1 MNITCPRNSLAHAVQ
16 TVQKAVAT
24 KTPLPILTGIYLSAN
39 NNILELQATDYE
51 IGISCKIEAQV
62 DEPGKIV
69 LSGKYFME
77 LVRRLAGDT
86 IQIQTHTEDNTIKI
100 TSQYS
105 QFNLLNLPAEEFPVI
120 KPIISDKTLVL
131 RDNVLK
137 DLIKKTVFACA
148 TDESRPIFTGALLET
163 MDNKVTM
170 VGTNTHRL
178 ALKQDEIDN
187 YTGNSKII
195 IPAKI
200 LHELVRIF
208 NSDIPQNVTITWHK
222 NQVAFSIDN
231 IYIISRII
239 EGNFPDYNKVIP
251 ANFATTVKIKTDDF
265 LDAVERVSLLSRDGE
280 YNIIKFKFKE
290 DSITITSNNPD
301 IGKASDNVPADI
313 QGNELEIAFNAKY
326 ITDIL
331 KNVDSDDILFNLNT
345 PLSPASIKPIEDDKY
360 IYIITPVRTN

>member
-1 MNITCPRNSLAHAVQ
+1 MPMTITTILLSYVLNRNNIPLEVKIMKITCSRNFLSHAIQ

-24 KTPLPILTGIYLSAN
+24 KTPLPILTGIYLSADN
-39 NNILELQATDYE
+39 NTLELQATDYE

-69 LSGKYFME
+69 LSGKYFIE

-86 IQIQTHTEDNTIKI
+86 IQIQTNSEDNTIKI

-105 QFNLLNLPAEEFPVI
+105 QFNLLSLPAEEFPVI
-120 KPIISDKTLVL
+120 KPIISDKTFVL
-131 RDNVLK
+131 RDNILT

-148 TDESRPIFTGALLET
+148 ADESRPIFTGTLLEIS
-163 MDNKVTM
+163 DNKVIM

-178 ALKQDEIDN
+178 ALKQDEIDHH
-187 YTGNSKII
+187 TSNSKII

-208 NSDIPQNVTITWHK
+208 NFDIPQNITVTWHK
-222 NQVAFSIDN
+222 NQVAFSVDN

-239 EGNFPDYNKVIP
+239 EGKFPDYNKVIP
-251 ANFATTVKIKTDDF
+251 DNFATKVKIKTDDF

-280 YNIIKFKFKE
+280 YNIIKFKY
-290 DSITITSNNPD
+290 S
-301 IGKASDNVPADI
+301 
-313 QGNELEIAFNAKY
+313 
-326 ITDIL
+326 
-331 KNVDSDDILFNLNT
+331 
-345 PLSPASIKPIEDDKY
+345 
-360 IYIITPVRTN
+360 